1 MRSSEKSSISTS
13 RSWRGWVIAVLLA
26 VGLIATGAPVRAHG
40 GTVGVEPS
48 NVAATVAPGDSTDVA
63 KLVHTPEVPPRPDI
77 VFLADTTGSM
87 GPALANVK
95 ANLNDIIADV
105 RASQP
110 EAQFGVAEYR
120 DQFNCAADPFSYR
133 LDQAVTANDAA
144 VVAAVN
150 ALATGNGC
158 DIPEAQLF
166 ALHQVATDPAV
177 GFRTDSTRI
186 VVWFGD
192 APGHDPSG
200 GITEAAA
207 IAALQAAGIRVV
219 AVDVDTP
226 VAGNLDSTGQA
237 TRITNATGGVLLGG
251 GSDVSAA
258 ILAGIGAIQ
267 VEVTP
272 SLGACDPA
280 LAVSFD
286 PASQT
291 VTSGGDAAFD
301 ETIAVAA
308 GAPQGTTLNCTV
320 NWLID
325 GNQVT
330 LADGTTPDPAFVQ
343 TIAIA
348 VPDVTAPVA
357 TCSPT
362 TNPGGKNVPKA
373 GTNPR
378 SGQNPD
384 GFYVIEATDNLDP
397 NPEVFVVDTG
407 SGTVF
412 GPYASGTNIKY
423 TQDPDAAPSE
433 ELMGPGG
440 NTVHLKGT
448 GDAAVHAVDASGNVS
463 DPVSC
468 LVPAPPK

>member
-1 MRSSEKSSISTS
+1 MRSAQNDSTSTS

-26 VGLIATGAPVRAHG
+26 VGLIATGAPANAHG
-40 GTVGVEPS
+40 GTVGVDPS
-48 NVAATVAPGDSTDVA
+48 TVDATVAPGNSIEVP
-63 KLVHTPEVPPRPDI
+63 KVVHTAEVPPRPDI

-95 ANLNDIIADV
+95 ANLNNIINSV

-110 EAQFGVAEYR
+110 QAQFGVAEYR
-120 DQFNCAADPFSYR
+120 DFNCTDPFASR
-133 LDQAVTANDAA
+133 LNQAVTADDTA

-158 DIPEAQLF
+158 DTPEAQVNALF
-166 ALHQVATDPAV
+166 ELATVPAV

-186 VVWFGD
+186 IAWFGD
-192 APGHDPSG
+192 ASGHDPSG
-200 GITEAAA
+200 GHSLADA

-219 AVDVDTP
+219 AVDVDT
-226 VAGNLDSTGQA
+226 ASGDGLDATGQA
-237 TRITNATGGVLLGG
+237 TAVTSATGGVLLSGG
-251 GSDVSAA
+251 DDVSAA
-258 ILAGIGAIQ
+258 ILAAINAIE

-272 SLGACDPA
+272 QLGTCDTD
-280 LAVSFD
+280 LMVTFD
-286 PASQT
+286 PVSST
-291 VTSGGDAAFD
+291 VTSGDDALFD

-308 GAPQGTTLNCTV
+308 GAAEGSTLNCTV

-330 LADGTTPDPAFVQ
+330 LADGVTPDPAFVQ

-397 NPEVFVVDTG
+397 DPEVFVVDTG

-412 GPYASGTNIKY
+412 GPYASGTKIKY

-463 DPVSC
+463 APVSC

>member
-1 MRSSEKSSISTS
+1 MRISQK
-13 RSWRGWVIAVLLA
+13 RSTGPARPARGWLVAALVA
-26 VGLIATGAPVRAHG
+26 VGLIATGAPASAHG
-40 GTVGVEPS
+40 GTVGVQPT
-48 NVAATVAPGDSTDVA
+48 NVNETVAPGDSVEVP

-95 ANLNDIIADV
+95 ANINDIITDV
-105 RASQP
+105 RTSQP

-120 DQFNCAADPFSYR
+120 DQFNCAADPFSYQ
-133 LDQAVTANDAA
+133 LDQAVTADDAA

-150 ALATGNGC
+150 GLATGNGC
-158 DIPEAQLF
+158 DIPEAQIF
-166 ALHQVATDPAV
+166 ALHQVANDPAV

-200 GITEAAA
+200 GVTEAQAT
-207 IAALQAAGIRVV
+207 AALQAAGIRVV
-219 AVDVDTP
+219 AVDVETP
-226 VAGNLDSTGQA
+226 VTGNLDSTGQA
-237 TRITNATGGVLLGG
+237 TRITDATGGVFLSGG
-251 GSDVSAA
+251 ADVSGA
-258 ILAGIGAIQ
+258 ILAGISAIA

-272 SLGACDPA
+272 VVGTCDSN
-280 LAVSFD
+280 LTVSFT
-286 PASQT
+286 PASQMA
-291 VTSGGDAAFD
+291 TSGNDANFT
-301 ETIAVAA
+301 ENIAVAA
-308 GAPQGTTLNCTV
+308 GAPQGTTLHCTV
-320 NWLID
+320 NWLVD

-330 LADGTTPDPAFVQ
+330 LADGVTPDPAFVQ
-343 TIAIA
+343 TIAID

-362 TNPGGKNVPKA
+362 TNPGGKKVPNA
-373 GTNPR
+373 GNNPN

-384 GFYVIEATDNLDP
+384 GFYVIEATDNVDP
-397 NPEVFVVDTG
+397 GPQVFVVDTG

-412 GPYASGTNIKY
+412 GPYASGTKIKY
-423 TQDPDAAPSE
+423 TQSPDSAPSE

-448 GDAAVHAVDASGNVS
+448 GDAAVHAVDSSGNQS
-463 DPVSC
+463 APVSC
-468 LVPAPPK
+468 LVPPPPK